1 MKKSNIPSEDEA
13 FALIEA
19 TTSLFHSV
27 SDNFLK
33 HTEEGCLKI
42 RNESAKFAVTMKLER
57 KKEAK

>member
-1 MKKSNIPSEDEA
+1 MKKSNIPSQDEV

-42 RNESAKFAVTMKLER
+42 RNESVKFAVTMKLER
-57 KKEAK
+57 KKG